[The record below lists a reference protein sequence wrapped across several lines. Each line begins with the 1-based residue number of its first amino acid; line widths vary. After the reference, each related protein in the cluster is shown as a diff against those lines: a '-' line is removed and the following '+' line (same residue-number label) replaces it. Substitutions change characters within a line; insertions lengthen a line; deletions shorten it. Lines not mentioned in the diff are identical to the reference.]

1 VPGVG
6 STEPAK
12 ESGGAGSAGAA
23 AWTPRARVLTI
34 VAVAACLAV
43 AGTVGITLLQTRGE
57 STTAPG
63 SVTKPRNGRPPLFL
77 EFGVRGDRQAQAL
90 SQAATLLNGGKAQQA
105 GAIFARYH
113 SLQAEIGAAFA
124 GWPDGGLDE
133 LKRLVATHPE
143 SPAAQFNLGMA
154 YLWSGRI
161 ADAQSTW
168 QRVAARYPDSPE
180 SVEVEN
186 VLYPKLAPGP
196 PPIVTTIAQP
206 SAPSR
211 AAQLQ
216 LLARAALQD
225 DPTAKLRYGLALWQ
239 LWRRVSAERQFV
251 AAAKLAPNNP
261 VARTAAAVGAFRKAA
276 PVRAFGRLGP
286 LTAEFPHA
294 AVVRFHLAIL
304 LAWTRQP
311 AKALKEFQIAIA
323 DEPRSIYGKEGKQFV
338 AALRQHGTK

>member
-1 VPGVG
+1 M
-6 STEPAK
+6 
-12 ESGGAGSAGAA
+12 SA
-23 AWTPRARVLTI
+23 RARVLTV
-34 VAVAACLAV
+34 VAVAAGLAV
-43 AGTVGITLLQTRGE
+43 AGTVGITLLQSRGQG
-57 STTAPG
+57 TTAPG
-63 SVTKPRNGRPPLFL
+63 AVTKPRQGRPPIFL
-77 EFGVRGDRQAQAL
+77 EFGVRADRQATDL
-90 SQAATLLNGGKAQQA
+90 SHAADLLNRGKASQA
-105 GAIFARYH
+105 GAILARYH

-124 GWPDGGLDE
+124 GWPAGGLDE
-133 LKRLVATHPE
+133 LKRLVAAHPE

-154 YLWSGRI
+154 YYWSGRI
-161 ADAQSTW
+161 ADAASTW
-168 QRVAARYPDSPE
+168 QRVAVRYPDSPE
-180 SVEVEN
+180 SVEAEN
-186 VLYPKLAPGP
+186 VLYPKLAPGT
-196 PPIVTTIAQP
+196 PPIVTTLAQP

-211 AAQLQ
+211 AAQLR
-216 LLARAALQD
+216 LLARDAQRPDAS
-225 DPTAKLRYGLALWQ
+225 AKLRYGLALWQ

-323 DEPRSIYGKEGKQFV
+323 DEPGSIYGKEGRQFV

>member
-1 VPGVG
+1 M
-6 STEPAK
+6 TA
-12 ESGGAGSAGAA
+12 
-23 AWTPRARVLTI
+23 RARVLTI

-43 AGTVGITLLQTRGE
+43 GATVGITLLQTRGE

-63 SVTKPRNGRPPLFL
+63 SVTKPRKGRPPLFL
-77 EFGVRGDRQAQAL
+77 EFGVRGDSQAQAL
-90 SQAATLLNGGKAQQA
+90 SQAATLLNSGKAQQA

-133 LKRLVATHPE
+133 LKRLVARHPE
-143 SPAAQFNLGMA
+143 SPVAQFNLGMA

-186 VLYPKLAPGP
+186 VLYPTLAPGP
-196 PPIVTTIAQP
+196 PPIVTAIAQP

-211 AAQLQ
+211 AAQLR
-216 LLARAALQD
+216 LLARAARQD

-276 PVRAFGRLGP
+276 PGRAFGRLGP

-304 LAWTRQP
+304 LAWIRQP

-323 DEPRSIYGKEGKQFV
+323 DEPRSVYGKEGKRFV

>member
-1 VPGVG
+1 M
-6 STEPAK
+6 TA
-12 ESGGAGSAGAA
+12 
-23 AWTPRARVLTI
+23 RARVLTI
-34 VAVAACLAV
+34 VAVAAGLAV

-63 SVTKPRNGRPPLFL
+63 SVTKPHAGRPPVFL
-77 EFGVRGDRQAQAL
+77 EFGLRDDRQAQELAR
-90 SQAATLLNGGKAQQA
+90 AARLFNNGKVQQA
-105 GAIFARYH
+105 SAIFAHYH
-113 SLQAEIGAAFA
+113 SLQAQIGAAFA
-124 GWPDGGLDE
+124 SWPDGGLDE
-133 LKRLVATHPE
+133 LKRLVAAHPQ

-154 YLWSGRI
+154 YYWSGRVG
-161 ADAQSTW
+161 DAASTW

-180 SVEVEN
+180 SVEAEN
-186 VLYPKLAPGP
+186 VLYRKLLAGL
-196 PPIVTTIAQP
+196 PPIVTTITEP

-216 LLARAALQD
+216 LLEGAAAKP

-239 LWRRVSAERQFV
+239 LWHRVSAERQFS
-251 AAAKLAPNNP
+251 AAAKLAPRDP
-261 VARTAAAVGAFRKAA
+261 VARTAAAMGAFTKRA

-304 LAWTRQP
+304 LVWTRQP
-311 AKALKEFQIAIA
+311 AKALKQFELAIA
-323 DEPRSIYGKEGKQFV
+323 DEPGSVYGKEGKQFV

>member
-1 VPGVG
+1 M
-6 STEPAK
+6 
-12 ESGGAGSAGAA
+12 GA
-23 AWTPRARVLTI
+23 RARVLVI
-34 VAVAACLAV
+34 VAVAAGLAV

-57 STTAPG
+57 STTVVGA
-63 SVTKPRNGRPPLFL
+63 VTKPRQGRPPVFL
-77 EFGVRGDRQAQAL
+77 EFGVRSDAQAHDL
-90 SQAATLLNGGKAQQA
+90 AHAASLLNSGKVQQA

-133 LKRLVATHPE
+133 LKRLVAAHPE

-154 YLWSGRI
+154 YYWSGRVG
-161 ADAQSTW
+161 DAANTW
-168 QRVAARYPDSPE
+168 QRVASRYPDSPE

-186 VLYPKLAPGP
+186 VLYPKLLPGP
-196 PPIVTTIAQP
+196 PPIVTTVTQP

-216 LLARAALQD
+216 LLARAARRA

-239 LWRRVSAERQFV
+239 LWRRVSAERQFD
-251 AAAKLAPNNP
+251 AAAKLAPNDP
-261 VARTAAAVGAFRKAA
+261 VVQTAAAMGAFTKRA

-286 LTAEFPHA
+286 LTGTFPHA

-304 LAWTRQP
+304 LVWTRQP
-311 AKALKEFQIAIA
+311 AKALKQFQIAIA
-323 DEPRSIYGKEGKQFV
+323 DEPRSIYGKEGRQFV

>member
-1 VPGVG
+1 M
-6 STEPAK
+6 TA
-12 ESGGAGSAGAA
+12 
-23 AWTPRARVLTI
+23 RARVFTI

-43 AGTVGITLLQTRGE
+43 AGTVGITLLQSSGE

-63 SVTKPRNGRPPLFL
+63 SVTKPRKGRPPIFL
-77 EFGVRGDRQAQAL
+77 EFGVRDDAQTQAL
-90 SQAATLLNGGKAQQA
+90 SQAATLLNSGEAKQA
-105 GAIFARYH
+105 GTIFARYH

-124 GWPDGGLDE
+124 GWPDGGLDT
-133 LKRLVATHPE
+133 LKRLVAEHPE

-168 QRVAARYPDSPE
+168 QRVASRYPDAPE

-186 VLYPKLAPGP
+186 VLYPKLASGL
-196 PPIVTTIAQP
+196 PPIVTTITQP
-206 SAPSR
+206 SAPTR

-216 LLARAALQD
+216 LLERGAQRA
-225 DPTAKLRYGLALWQ
+225 DPTAKLRYGLALWE
-239 LWRRVSAERQFV
+239 LWRRVSAERQFN

-261 VARTAAAVGAFRKAA
+261 VARTAAAVGAFTKAA

-286 LTAEFPHA
+286 LTAVFPHA

-311 AKALKEFQIAIA
+311 AKALKQFELALA
-323 DEPRSIYGKEGKQFV
+323 EEPRSVYGKEGKRFV

>member
-1 VPGVG
+1 M
-6 STEPAK
+6 
-12 ESGGAGSAGAA
+12 SARG
-23 AWTPRARVLTI
+23 RVFLI

-43 AGTVGITLLQTRGE
+43 GGTVGITLLQTRGE

-63 SVTKPRNGRPPLFL
+63 SVTKPRQGRPPLFL
-77 EFGVRGDRQAQAL
+77 EFGVRGDRQAQDL
-90 SQAATLLNGGKAQQA
+90 SQAATLFNSGKVRQA

-124 GWPDGGLDE
+124 GWPDGGLDT
-133 LKRLVATHPE
+133 LKRLVAEHPE
-143 SPAAQFNLGMA
+143 SPAAQFNLGWA

-168 QRVAARYPDSPE
+168 QRVASSYPDSPE

-186 VLYPKLAPGP
+186 VLYPKLVPGP
-196 PPIVTTIAQP
+196 PPIVTTIALP

-211 AAQLQ
+211 AAQLR
-216 LLARAALQD
+216 LLARAAHRPD
-225 DPTAKLRYGLALWQ
+225 ATAKLRYGLALWE
-239 LWRRVSAERQFV
+239 LWRRVSAERQFN

-286 LTAEFPHA
+286 LTAVFPHA
-294 AVVRFHLAIL
+294 AVVHFHLAIL
-304 LAWTRQP
+304 LAWTRQR
-311 AKALKEFQIAIA
+311 AKALKQFRIALA
-323 DEPRSIYGKEGKQFV
+323 EEPRSVYGKEGRSFV